1 MITTDIAIIGSG
13 ASGTHCLLQI
23 LDHLESS
30 SDPIRI
36 TVIDR
41 DSQFHSGI
49 PYGHRSGPSSLLIT
63 KLSDFLSHS
72 ELISFKDWLDE
83 HHDAIL
89 ATSKLDRDWL
99 DRHGDDIRHGRW
111 EDLYLPRR
119 LYGRYLRSQAE
130 SAIRRAAERH
140 AASVDYLT
148 AEISDVIPQEDG
160 SAVLR
165 GDVLSSDGVST
176 IEVCALRTV
185 LSVGSPPVRALS
197 ISAETC
203 ESSSA
208 QPAHQQVCG
217 YVDDIHAPTIED
229 VIAGIGEHL
238 ESVPSQQRRILV
250 VGGNADALEFVLA
263 SSTLRQ
269 STGASLSVLSP
280 RGRPY
285 YWRHERPDERPEL
298 GAVQALLDGIDEGVK
313 PTAREFSLAVE
324 ADITDSIA
332 HRTDKAT
339 VSAIMDSVGQVIG
352 HMDETELA
360 EMAGTYGLRI
370 SNLLRQAGGDAIDL
384 LDAASG
390 ESTVTFESGRF
401 VSAIQRDGLFTVS
414 VRNQD
419 AERTGSD
426 PLPQEYAVIV
436 NATGFEAVSESR
448 SPLLQNLLRS
458 GVATT
463 SCSGAGLATDCSFR
477 TAPGTMSSARCCP
490 VSTTTALSSGT
501 QRASIGSSIWQ
512 HDSRHC
518 WWRTQCSDGRSD
530 PRLPTPSRGHDE
542 SHRASPRDD
551 LGLVRYA
558 ELPVERREPVL
569 HSPRDLVQ
577 LPRNLCDRESLS
589 QAVQQLGLRRA
600 QLRQRG
606 VMNRDRAHR
615 TQTVHEFLTAAEE
628 SGEGQIDLIPH
639 RRGGRQ
645 VDEINPVL
653 LRQERQRQQ

>member
-83 HHDAIL
+83 HRDAIL

-165 GDVLSSDGVST
+165 GDVLSTDGVST

-217 YVDDIHAPTIED
+217 YVDDIHAPTIEYM
-229 VIAGIGEHL
+229 IAGIGEHL

-298 GAVQALLDGIDEGVK
+298 GAVQALLGGIDEGVK

-324 ADITDSIA
+324 ADITNSIA
-332 HRTDKAT
+332 HGTDKAT

-390 ESTVTFESGRF
+390 EATVTFESGRF
-401 VSAIQRDGLFTVS
+401 VSAVQRDGLFTVS

-426 PLPQEYAVIV
+426 LLPQEYAVIV

-477 TAPGTMSSARCCP
+477 TAPGIYVLGPLLSGFNHDGTVVWHAESVNRIIHLAARLAP
-490 VSTTTALSSGT
+490 LLVEDTVQRRSVGSTPAHAIT
-501 QRASIGSSIWQ
+501 RA
-512 HDSRHC
+512 
-518 WWRTQCSDGRSD
+518 
-530 PRLPTPSRGHDE
+530 
-542 SHRASPRDD
+542 
-551 LGLVRYA
+551 
-558 ELPVERREPVL
+558 
-569 HSPRDLVQ
+569 
-577 LPRNLCDRESLS
+577 
-589 QAVQQLGLRRA
+589 
-600 QLRQRG
+600 
-606 VMNRDRAHR
+606 
-615 TQTVHEFLTAAEE
+615 
-628 SGEGQIDLIPH
+628 
-639 RRGGRQ
+639 
-645 VDEINPVL
+645 
-653 LRQERQRQQ
+653 